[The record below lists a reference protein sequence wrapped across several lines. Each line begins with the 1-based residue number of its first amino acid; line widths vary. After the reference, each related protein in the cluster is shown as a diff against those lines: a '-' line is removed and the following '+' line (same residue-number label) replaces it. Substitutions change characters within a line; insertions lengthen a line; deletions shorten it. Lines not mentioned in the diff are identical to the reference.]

1 MNLRTPLGR
10 VRGLGSAKTGLH
22 HWWGQRLSALAL
34 IPLGLW
40 FVTVTI
46 CLLNSDYASARE
58 GLSGPVMA
66 TVWVLFLAVLFY
78 HAQLGM
84 QVVLEDYL
92 HCKGMKIGAVILMKL
107 IFIVLGLISI
117 IAVLRIALGN

>member
-22 HWWGQRLSALAL
+22 HWWGQRLSALAM

-40 FVTVTI
+40 FVAVTI
-46 CLLNSDYASARE
+46 SLLNSDYASARE

-66 TVWVLFLAVLFY
+66 TVWVLFLAALFY

-92 HCKGMKIGAVILMKL
+92 HCKAIKIGAVILMKL
-107 IFIVLGLISI
+107 AFIVLGLISI
-117 IAVLRIALGN
+117 IAVLRIALGD